1 MVCENNWENSMT
13 TNNDLKLFSG
23 TANPALAERIAES
36 LNRPME
42 ALTIRRFSDGEIWV
56 KYVENI
62 RGADVFLIQPTCSPA
77 ENIMELLIMIDAAKR
92 ASARRVTAVIPYY
105 GYARQDRKDQPRVAI
120 SSKLLANLIT
130 TAGADRVLTMDLH
143 APQIQGFFD
152 IPLDHLYS
160 SYIFVEYFRKK
171 SIDNLVVVS
180 PDIGSIKMARAYSKR
195 LGAQLALVDKRR
207 PRQNVAEVMHIIG
220 EVRGKN
226 VLIVDDMVDTAG
238 TLVGAADAMKKKG
251 AKQIYAACTHPLL
264 SGDACSRIEAS
275 PINEIVVTDT
285 IPIPEEKLI
294 DKIKILSVAPIF
306 SQAIERIH
314 KEESIS
320 ILFDVE
326 K

>member
-1 MVCENNWENSMT
+1 MT

-36 LNRPME
+36 LNRPLE
-42 ALTIRRFSDGEIWV
+42 ALSIRRFSDGEIWV

-77 ENIMELLIMIDAAKR
+77 ENIIELLIMIDAAKR

-160 SYIFVEYFRKK
+160 SYVFVEYFRKK

-207 PRQNVAEVMHIIG
+207 PRHNVAEVMHIIG

-226 VLIVDDMVDTAG
+226 VLIVDDMADTAG
-238 TLVGAADAMKKKG
+238 TLVGAAAAMKKNG
-251 AKQIYAACTHPLL
+251 AKQIHAACTHALL
-264 SGDACSRIEAS
+264 SGDAGLRIEAS
-275 PINEIVVTDT
+275 PINEMVVTDT
-285 IPIPEEKLI
+285 IPIPEEKMI

-320 ILFDVE
+320 ILFDIE

>member
-1 MVCENNWENSMT
+1 MT

-23 TANPALAERIAES
+23 TANPALAERIADS
-36 LNRPME
+36 LNRPLE
-42 ALTIRRFSDGEIWV
+42 ALSIRRFSDGEIWV

-77 ENIMELLIMIDAAKR
+77 ENILELLIMIDAARR

-120 SSKLLANLIT
+120 SSKLMANLIT

-143 APQIQGFFD
+143 ASQIQGFFD

-160 SYIFVEYFRKK
+160 SYVFVEYFRKK

-195 LGAQLALVDKRR
+195 LGARLALVDKRR
-207 PRQNVAEVMHIIG
+207 PQHNVAEVMHIIG
-220 EVRGKN
+220 DVRDQN

-238 TLVGAADAMKKKG
+238 TLVGAAAAMKKNG

-264 SGDACSRIEAS
+264 SGDASKRIETS
-275 PINEIVVTDT
+275 PINEMVVTDT
-285 IPIPEEKLI
+285 IPITEEKMI
-294 DKIKILSVAPIF
+294 DKIKVLSVAPIF

>member
-1 MVCENNWENSMT
+1 MT

-23 TANPALAERIAES
+23 TANSALAERIAES
-36 LNRPME
+36 LNRPLE
-42 ALTIRRFSDGEIWV
+42 ALSIRRFSDGEIWV

-77 ENIMELLIMIDAAKR
+77 ENILELLIMIDAAKR

-120 SSKLLANLIT
+120 SSKLMANLIT

-160 SYIFVEYFRKK
+160 SYVFVEYFRKK

-207 PRQNVAEVMHIIG
+207 PQHNVAEVMHIIG
-220 EVRGKN
+220 EVRDKN

-238 TLVGAADAMKKKG
+238 TLVGAAAAMKKKG
-251 AKQIYAACTHPLL
+251 ARQIYAACTHPLL
-264 SGDACSRIEAS
+264 SGGAVERIETS
-275 PINEIVVTDT
+275 PINEMVVTDT
-285 IPIPEEKLI
+285 IPIPEEKMI

-320 ILFDVE
+320 ILFDIE

>member
-13 TNNDLKLFSG
+13 TNNNLKLFSG